1 MTHGSREYLCQDLLL
16 SNINIQKDNPG
27 FVDHCRQAQKPLRN
41 NSLEKRST
49 RENDS
54 KSNLEKERNFSGKR
68 VCVVN
73 RGLQNSKEFKES
85 CHLGISRTCIFSL
98 H

>member
-27 FVDHCRQAQKPLRN
+27 FVDHCLRN
-41 NSLEKRST
+41 NSLEKGST

-54 KSNLEKERNFSGKR
+54 KSNLEKEWNFSGKR
-68 VCVVN
+68 VCLVN